1 MIKTALIVVAV
12 LVAALLIYVALKPA
26 DFMIQR
32 STTIK
37 ASPEKMFTLIN
48 DLHMMQT
55 WSAWEKVDPGMKRS
69 YSEGASGKG
78 AKYAWEGNREIG
90 QGSLEI
96 TESTSPSKVTLSLD
110 FIKPFAG
117 HSVLEFSLQTEGEN
131 TVVTQTMWGTSTFIP
146 RLMCSL
152 FFDQDKMI
160 GGKFEEGLANLKA
173 IAEQ

>member
-1 MIKTALIVVAV
+1 MIKATLIIVAV
-12 LVAALLIYVALKPA
+12 LVAALLLYVAMKPA
-26 DFMIQR
+26 DFMIHR
-32 STTIK
+32 SIRIK
-37 ASPEKMFTLIN
+37 AKPEKIFPLIN
-48 DLHMMQT
+48 DLRIMQT

-69 YSEGASGKG
+69 YSGGTSGKG

-96 TESTSPSKVTLSLD
+96 TESTSPSKVILSLD

-117 HSVLEFSLQTEGEN
+117 HSDLELSLQAEGEN
-131 TVVTQTMWGTSTFIP
+131 TLVTQTMWGTSSFIP

-152 FFDQDKMI
+152 FIDQDKMI
-160 GGKFEEGLANLKA
+160 GGKFEEGLASLKA